1 MYVDL
6 LFFEN
11 PNTIGDRP
19 ESKITYHNMRYPIIF
34 GIAATIAL
42 VQTHPARAKS
52 STEVAQVAKAIT
64 VMITTQGSIGSG
76 VIIKHEGDTYTILT
90 AAHVVKSTSE
100 TYTLTTADGK
110 QHQLNNATIKKLPKS
125 IDLAIVK
132 FTSTNTYPIAKIGSS
147 SQALEGTTVYA
158 AGFPAPTRAIT
169 QSVYAFKDGKVIANS
184 SRELEGGYG
193 IVYSCNTLPGM
204 SGGIFNDNGELIAI
218 HGITKIQNHR
228 SFLPC
233 FSNPISSNY
242 F

>member
-1 MYVDL
+1 
-6 LFFEN
+6 
-11 PNTIGDRP
+11 
-19 ESKITYHNMRYPIIF
+19 MRYPIIF

-64 VMITTQGSIGSG
+64 GIITTQGSIGSG
-76 VIIKHEGDTYTILT
+76 VIIKREGDTYTILT
-90 AAHVVKSTSE
+90 AAHVVKSKSE
-100 TYTLTTADGK
+100 TYTLTTPEGK

-158 AGFPAPTRAIT
+158 AGFPATTRAIT

-184 SRELEGGYG
+184 SRNLEGGYG
-193 IVYSCNTLPGM
+193 IVYNCNTLSGM
-204 SGGIFNDNGELIAI
+204 SGGGVFNDNGELIAI
-218 HGITKIQNHR
+218 HGKGDVDEKYKPSQENENVRFKTGNDLGI
-228 SFLPC
+228 
-233 FSNPISSNY
+233 PIGTQ
-242 F
+242 